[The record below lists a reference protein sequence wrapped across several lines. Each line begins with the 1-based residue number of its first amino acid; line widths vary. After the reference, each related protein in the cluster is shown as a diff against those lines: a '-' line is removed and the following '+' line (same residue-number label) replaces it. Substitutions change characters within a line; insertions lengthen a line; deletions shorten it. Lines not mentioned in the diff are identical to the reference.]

1 MTAALSPVTAPV
13 PIPPP
18 RPGNHWTHACLLLA
32 LTGLIATYWATVA
45 AIAELWWHSQTFA
58 HGLLVSPVCVWL
70 VWRQRAGLAA
80 CPRHP
85 SLFMLLPLAML
96 GALWFLATVA
106 NVPVLQQ
113 YCLVLMIVATVVLVQ
128 GRRYARAIA
137 FPLAYL
143 VLAVPFGEVFIPPL
157 IEFTAAFTVAA
168 LQLVGIPVFQDN
180 NVLSLPSG
188 SWSVVEACSGLRYLI
203 ASVAL
208 GTLYAHLSYR
218 SRFRQAAFVA
228 VALVLPIVAN
238 GLRAFL
244 IVLIGHHSNMT
255 LAVGIDHLIYGWLF
269 FGMVSALM
277 FWVGARWRDDVM
289 PAPAKASALPATPPQ
304 AVHPAALIR
313 ATLAGMA
320 IAAVWPPLAY
330 LALRAP
336 PMEQEQQA
344 QLSLAPPPAPWQA
357 SELSASDWL
366 IPHAGEPLRWSANYS
381 NGDHQVAL
389 QLTWYRHQSK
399 DKEILT
405 QVWKTP
411 PSASPHWK
419 QLADTTRQIDL
430 ARRRVTVRQTIVQ
443 AGDVKLLVWRWY
455 RTAGRDTAS
464 PLLVKLLLAR
474 SKLLGKDDDGAEIAL
489 VARYDEQPAQA
500 AIPMQRL
507 LSDMLPAID
516 QGLAHVAGH

>member
-13 PIPPP
+13 PVPPP
-18 RPGNHWTHACLLLA
+18 RPDMHRAHACLLLA
-32 LTGLIATYWATVA
+32 LTGLVATHWTTA
-45 AIAELWWHSQTFA
+45 AAMANLWWHSPTFA

-85 SLFMLLPLAML
+85 SPLMLLPLAML

-113 YCLVLMIVATVVLVQ
+113 YCLVLMVVATVVLVQ

-143 VLAVPFGEVFIPPL
+143 LLAVPFGEVFIPPL
-157 IEFTAAFTVAA
+157 IEFTAAFTVGA

-218 SRFRQAAFVA
+218 SRLRQAAFVA

-244 IVLIGHHSNMT
+244 IVLVGHCSNMT

-269 FGMVSALM
+269 FGLVSALM
-277 FWVGARWRDDVM
+277 FWVGARWRDDV
-289 PAPAKASALPATPPQ
+289 TPPPQ
-304 AVHPAALIR
+304 TAVHPPVQLQVARPAALIG

-320 IAAVWPPLAY
+320 VAAVWPPLAY
-330 LALRAP
+330 FTLRAP
-336 PMEQEQQA
+336 PMAQQQA

-357 SELSASDWL
+357 GELSAGDWL
-366 IPHAGEPLRWSANYS
+366 IPHAGEPQRWSANYS
-381 NGDHQVAL
+381 DGVHQVAL

-399 DKEILT
+399 DREILT
-405 QVWKTP
+405 PVWKTP

-419 QLADTTRQIDL
+419 ELADSTRQIDL

-455 RTAGRDTAS
+455 RAAGRDTAS

-474 SKLLGKDDDGAEIAL
+474 SKLLGADDDGAEIAL

-516 QGLAHVAGH
+516 QGLAHVARH